1 MDHLLSWII
10 VDFQLPI
17 ADLDHASIANSI
29 GNRQSEIGNV
39 KGYFDC
45 QKTERS
51 GLCAS
56 QGSCPL
62 LTILAKFSL
71 RFGSGSPLPRN
82 YCLIFRLS
90 TMDASSPSKPSK

>member
-45 QKTERS
+45 HKTERT

-62 LTILAKFSL
+62 FTILAKS
-71 RFGSGSPLPRN
+71 FGWFWELESASAKLLPDVPA
-82 YCLIFRLS
+82 IDDGRLES
-90 TMDASSPSKPSK
+90 E

>member
-39 KGYFDC
+39 KGYFLV
-45 QKTERS
+45 KKLKGAGYVPPREAARS
-51 GLCAS
+51 LQFS
-56 QGSCPL
+56 RS
-62 LTILAKFSL
+62 FSL

-90 TMDASSPSKPSK
+90 TMDASSPSKPPK

>member
-62 LTILAKFSL
+62 LTILAKFFVEIWERESAPAKL
-71 RFGSGSPLPRN
+71 LPD
-82 YCLIFRLS
+82 IPAIDDGRLES
-90 TMDASSPSKPSK
+90 E